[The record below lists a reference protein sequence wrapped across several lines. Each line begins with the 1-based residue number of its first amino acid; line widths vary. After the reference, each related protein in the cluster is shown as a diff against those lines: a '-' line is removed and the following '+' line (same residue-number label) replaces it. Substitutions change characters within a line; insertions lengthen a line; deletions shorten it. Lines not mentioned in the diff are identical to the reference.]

1 MLNVLIAPRKHCL
14 YFFVLS
20 ILEEFVML
28 HSDKH
33 TSHTCTGIKNLAGWQ
48 GNTCTSE
55 LYLGTVLAHPTVR
68 PSTTMSCL
76 LRSVTSGD
84 GSMVALGGRGS
95 PGRGQKITVCST
107 PSSGHAASVKDARDR
122 LADPC
127 CVVDATQFTTSTPT
141 TTPLLTPTS
150 TRATLT
156 VNKKTK
162 GLIDGLSKF
171 FTPSPVGRRSRAVAV
186 ESLATPLRSR
196 DEGLP
201 RPSEPPQPFAFA
213 ADAAQKITPS
223 SSALPAPTLPGL
235 SPPSQ
240 VSSSSTSANSP
251 QSSSSQSSV
260 PSLSSLYNSSQLK
273 GLFDGLSHIYTTQG
287 QSRKKR
293 LPCYAPP
300 KRPHLK
306 QDSPQASKTG
316 PQRLGKNEFNKN
328 RPHST
333 SAGPGRPRGHPFKMV
348 SHFKRNPFLK
358 KHRTLGRLR
367 YKVSPQKG
375 APSTGKGDLT
385 DGRIKPENNH
395 GKQGLKLQQR
405 PASPHL

>member
-1 MLNVLIAPRKHCL
+1 
-14 YFFVLS
+14 
-20 ILEEFVML
+20 
-28 HSDKH
+28 
-33 TSHTCTGIKNLAGWQ
+33 
-48 GNTCTSE
+48 
-55 LYLGTVLAHPTVR
+55 
-68 PSTTMSCL
+68 
-76 LRSVTSGD
+76 
-84 GSMVALGGRGS
+84 MVAPGGRGS

-122 LADPC
+122 LAVADPC
-127 CVVDATQFTTSTPT
+127 CAVDATQFTTSTPT
-141 TTPLLTPTS
+141 TTPPLTPTS
-150 TRATLT
+150 TQATLT

-171 FTPSPVGRRSRAVAV
+171 FTPSPVGRRLRAV
-186 ESLATPLRSR
+186 ESPGTPISSR
-196 DEGLP
+196 DDG
-201 RPSEPPQPFAFA
+201 PPKLSTPPEPFAFA
-213 ADAAQKITPS
+213 ADVTQKITPS
-223 SSALPAPTLPGL
+223 SSALPALTLPGL
-235 SPPSQ
+235 SSPSQ

-260 PSLSSLYNSSQLK
+260 PSLSSLCNSSQLK

-293 LPCYAPP
+293 LPCYVPP
-300 KRPHLK
+300 KRTHHK
-306 QDSPQASKTG
+306 QDSTHASKMG

-328 RPHST
+328 RLHSS

-375 APSTGKGDLT
+375 APSPGKGDLT

-395 GKQGLKLQQR
+395 GKQGSKHQPR
-405 PASPHL
+405 PASPHLLSFFFIFLFLFCCKA

>member
-1 MLNVLIAPRKHCL
+1 
-14 YFFVLS
+14 
-20 ILEEFVML
+20 
-28 HSDKH
+28 
-33 TSHTCTGIKNLAGWQ
+33 
-48 GNTCTSE
+48 
-55 LYLGTVLAHPTVR
+55 
-68 PSTTMSCL
+68 
-76 LRSVTSGD
+76 
-84 GSMVALGGRGS
+84 MVALGGRGS

-122 LADPC
+122 LAVADPR

-141 TTPLLTPTS
+141 TTSPPLTPTS

-171 FTPSPVGRRSRAVAV
+171 FTPSPVGRRSRAVAI
-186 ESLATPLRSR
+186 ESPAEQLGSR

-201 RPSEPPQPFAFA
+201 DLSPPPEPFAFA
-213 ADAAQKITPS
+213 ADATQTITPS

-260 PSLSSLYNSSQLK
+260 PSLSSLCNSNQLK

-300 KRPHLK
+300 KRMHHK
-306 QDSPQASKTG
+306 QDSTHASKTG
-316 PQRLGKNEFNKN
+316 PQRLGKNEFSKN
-328 RPHST
+328 RLHST
-333 SAGPGRPRGHPFKMV
+333 TAGPGRPRGHPFKMV

-375 APSTGKGDLT
+375 APSPGKADLT